1 MTRVSSYAF
10 PTFYAAVIHRDGEHD
25 EFLSGDDGKPLRFG
39 SATEAIRAGR
49 GALGQH
55 LSEAVSGDPLGVADW
70 RKRRDQDRA
79 EERRRVFGE
88 DQPRSTRT
96 VVVERRRRR

>member
-1 MTRVSSYAF
+1 MTRISSYAF

-25 EFLSGDDGKPLRFG
+25 EFLSGEDGKPLRFR

-49 GALGQH
+49 KAFQPCLAEM
-55 LSEAVSGDPLGVADW
+55 SAGDPLGIADW

-79 EERRRVFGE
+79 EERRRVFGD

-96 VVVERRRRR
+96 IVIERRRRR